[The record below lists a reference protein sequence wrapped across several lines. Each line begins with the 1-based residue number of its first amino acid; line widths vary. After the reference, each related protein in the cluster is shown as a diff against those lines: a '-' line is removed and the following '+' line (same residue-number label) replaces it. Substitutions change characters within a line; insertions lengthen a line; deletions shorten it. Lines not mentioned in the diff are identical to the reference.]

1 MSNVPLNGNTIHT
14 KSYLWWSPDGFTMVP
29 VTSAN
34 PLPVTGGGGGG
45 GGTSSNFGATF
56 PTSGT
61 ATGAIDSTGKMAGL
75 NLDAS
80 GNLKVAGSFSASFSE
95 ATATDTGSVSSAAVI
110 FTQADTTGYY
120 SVWFQIGGIG
130 TSTVVAE
137 INNTG
142 TWVPVEVAPV
152 ATLVGQS
159 SITSNGMYVAAT
171 GGLGF
176 RLRVSVYDG
185 SATITATGF
194 FRGFPFS
201 LIPSSLAVTAI
212 SLPLPTGAS
221 TSALQTTGNTALT
234 TINTTLGSPF
244 QAGGS
249 IGNTTFASTQS
260 GTWTVAISAGSAVI
274 GHVITDTGSTTAVTQ
289 ATAASLNAT
298 VVGTG
303 TFAVQA
309 AQSGTWNIG
318 TVTAVT
324 AITNALPA
332 GTNVIGHVITDSTST
347 TAVTQATASNLNA
360 AVIGTGTAGSP
371 AGGVLTI
378 QGVTSMTKL
387 LVTPD
392 SVALPANQS
401 INQNQIVGTTV
412 DVNSG
417 TKSAGTQ
424 RIVIATDQPQ
434 LTNALKV
441 DGSAVTQP
449 VSGTVTA
456 NPTASTP
463 ILKNGLTNTA
473 SAVVSSTAATLKS
486 YYVYNPNSSVAYVQI
501 FDVATAGGVTV
512 GTTTPKWSIGIPATS
527 GANIGT
533 LNLTFAS
540 GIQIAATTTAT
551 GSTAPS
557 TALDANFGYS

>member
-1 MSNVPLNGNTIHT
+1 
-14 KSYLWWSPDGFTMVP
+14 MVP

-61 ATGAIDSTGKMAGL
+61 AIGAIDSTGNMAGL
-75 NLDAS
+75 NLDGS
-80 GNLKVAGSFSASFSE
+80 GNLKIAGSFSASFSE

-201 LIPSSLAVTAI
+201 LIPSSLAVTAT

-260 GTWTVAISAGSAVI
+260 GTWTVAISAGSAII

-298 VVGTG
+298 VVG
-303 TFAVQA
+303 V
-309 AQSGTWNIG
+309 
-318 TVTAVT
+318 
-324 AITNALPA
+324 
-332 GTNVIGHVITDSTST
+332 
-347 TAVTQATASNLNA
+347 
-360 AVIGTGTAGSP
+360 GTAGTPS
-371 AGGVLTI
+371 GGVLTI

-456 NPTASTP
+456 NPTIATP

-486 YYVYNPNSSVAYVQI
+486 YFVYNPNSSVAYIQI
-501 FDVATAGGVTV
+501 FDIATAGGVTV
-512 GTTTPKWSIGIPATS
+512 GTTVPKWSIGIPATS
-527 GANIGT
+527 GANVAG
-533 LNLTFAS
+533 LNLSFAS
-540 GIQIAATTTAT
+540 GIQVAATTTAT